1 MNRAGVPSGRAVFI
15 GDSVWTRRRVDGPAW
30 PASECSA
37 AGSRAEDL
45 TAGGARVVFEDTR
58 ELTER
63 IADTPIA
70 ELL

>member
-1 MNRAGVPSGRAVFI
+1 MFI
-15 GDSVWTRRRVDGPAW
+15 GDSVWDAEACRRAGV
-30 PASECSA
+30 ASIGVLS
-37 AGSRAEDL
+37 GGVSREDL

-58 ELTER
+58 ELTEH

>member
-15 GDSVWTRRRVDGPAW
+15 GDSVWTREACRRAGVASIGVLSGGVSRRGP
-30 PASECSA
+30 
-37 AGSRAEDL
+37 D
-45 TAGGARVVFEDTR
+45 GGARVVFEDTR